1 MNETINKLIEELNDA
16 QKLAVKNPLNS
27 CTKIVAGAG
36 TGKTKIIS
44 KRFTKLTYDLIEQQT
59 DTPTSRILVITFTDK
74 AANEMKERIIK
85 ELNENGL
92 NAFGDEL
99 WISTFHGFCSKILR
113 KHAIEAN
120 LSTDFQLAEENDLQ
134 KIYEEIIK
142 TLKYDE
148 YKCISNIENICS
160 ELSLSPELLT
170 ISNLKKLSA
179 ISSLDNLFSDIYNTI
194 KKIKSLGLTP
204 KEFLQKT
211 LNATEKF
218 TQNISTLPFYSTT
231 VEDYVINWE
240 NHLKPYIDD
249 FCVFEKETTFKGLT
263 TKPLILAKNN
273 QRKAEKWTRAEGLDK
288 TLDEFQKTENYLT
301 KVIALIYAIYQEN
314 LEEKNIVDFD
324 DLINKTIQILKNNEI
339 IRLYYQKYF
348 KHLIIDE
355 FQDTNGSQLEL
366 IKLLLNND
374 EPNITFV
381 GDRKQSIYGFRY
393 AQMENLEVLHKYIEE
408 KYKQK
413 YPEIKLETNY
423 RSTSHVLNAVNYI
436 TEEHLQLNE
445 SLDACEQKTL
455 NEPNRLVKN
464 SEIMDTK
471 YSFEQKEI
479 EAKYIAYEIQKL
491 VDNEK
496 AKYQEIAI
504 LVKSH
509 AQSELIEKILTKY
522 GIPSIK
528 KTNKSFFN
536 HTVIKNSKAALQL
549 IKNPFNEIALTRI
562 LKIKLSDKELYEIK
576 KSIDNLY
583 VENNNDSGE
592 KYANFC
598 EKILKLIEK
607 NIEIPTP
614 ITTIF
619 NALNQTIKNK
629 KNASLLQ
636 LFTSFAQQI
645 PLYKAKTQTE
655 DFQSNLNLRIFEKI
669 ISDYEQ
675 SKTFSTI
682 SNFLEYLEKIEE
694 NRNFELPTVLSTNI
708 DAVQIMT
715 IHASKGLEFPYTFV
729 CAISNSSRKNDGH
742 IILDLQYGKK
752 AGFGLIITKLN
763 EKASPKNLV
772 YKEIWQKPRDL
783 NEAIRLFYV
792 AVSRAEKYLNIIT
805 LNEKSTTK
813 PAFYTKDFP
822 QFVLKEE
829 IISTEIQPKT
839 TPIKIEQQELP
850 SNIQPLTKFEI
861 CAPKNAKYNFS
872 FSKLNTY
879 KQCPQKF
886 LLKYKYGYPSL
897 LTQSEGTKIGSI
909 VHKLIYNTL
918 VYNTNFDANNLDN
931 ILKEFQVEENA
942 KNDILTCYNNFK
954 ISPYSAQNLS
964 NKEYCAEHNFIF
976 NYKIKNKEVEFIG
989 DIDLLIKNDDNTYS
1003 IIDFKTNANI
1013 EKSKENY
1020 YAQLYLYKKAIEF
1033 QGLKVKSA
1041 QILSLNHN
1049 GYFNSIFLENE
1060 EEVKD
1065 LFDKNLELAI
1075 ECLETQNS
1083 IQKDIN
1089 NKNCQT
1095 CEYNYICS

>member
-1 MNETINKLIEELNDA
+1 MNKIIDKLTEELNDA
-16 QKLAVKNPLNS
+16 QKLAVKHPLNS

-44 KRFTKLTYDLIEQQT
+44 KRFAKLTYDLIEEQIEK
-59 DTPTSRILVITFTDK
+59 PTSRLLVITFTDK

-92 NAFGDEL
+92 NAYGDDL

-113 KHAIEAN
+113 KHSIEAN
-120 LSTDFQLAEENDLQ
+120 LSPDFQLAEENDLQ
-134 KIYEEIIK
+134 KSYDEIIK
-142 TLKYDE
+142 TLKYNE
-148 YKCISNIENICS
+148 YKYIPNIENIS
-160 ELSLSPELLT
+160 ASLSLSPELLS

-179 ISSLDNLFSDIYNTI
+179 ISSLDDLFSDIYNII

-211 LNATEKF
+211 LNSTENY
-218 TQNISTLPFYSTT
+218 TQTISTLPFNATS
-231 VEDYVINWE
+231 VEDYVIAWQ

-249 FCVFEKETTFKGLT
+249 FCIFEKETSFKGLT
-263 TKPLILAKNN
+263 TKPLLLAKNG
-273 QRKAEKWTRAEGLDK
+273 QRKAEKWTRADNLDNI
-288 TLDEFQKTENYLT
+288 LDEFKKNENYLT
-301 KVIALIYAIYQEN
+301 KIIALIYAIYQEN
-314 LEEKNIVDFD
+314 LEGKNIADFD
-324 DLINKTIQILKNNEI
+324 DLINKTIQILKNNKI
-339 IRLYYQKYF
+339 IKLYYQKYF

-374 EPNITFV
+374 KPNITFV

-393 AQMENLEVLHKYIEE
+393 AQMENLEVLHKHIEE

-423 RSTSHVLNAVNYI
+423 RSTSHVLNAVNYV

-445 SLDACEQKTL
+445 ALNACELKTIK
-455 NEPNRLVKN
+455 EPNKFVKN

-471 YSFEQKEI
+471 YSFEQKEV
-479 EAKYIAYEIQKL
+479 EAKYIANEIQKL
-491 VDNEK
+491 IEEEN
-496 AKYQEIAI
+496 AKYKEIAI

-509 AQSELIEKILTKY
+509 AQSELIETILTKY

-536 HTVIKNSKAALQL
+536 HAVIKNAKATLHL

-562 LKIKLSDKELYEIK
+562 LKIKLSDKELYKIK
-576 KSIDNLY
+576 QTIDTLY
-583 VENNNDSGE
+583 IANDDSNE

-598 EKILKLIEK
+598 EKIFKLMEK
-607 NIEIPTP
+607 NVEIPSP
-614 ITTIF
+614 LLSIF
-619 NALNQTIKNK
+619 RTLNQTVQNK
-629 KNASLLQ
+629 KNSSLLQ
-636 LFTSFAQQI
+636 LFTSFAQEI
-645 PLYKAKTQTE
+645 PLHNSKTQTE

-675 SKTFSTI
+675 SKSFSTI

-694 NRNFELPTVLSTNI
+694 NRNFELPTVLSTDIN
-708 DAVQIMT
+708 AVQILT

-729 CAISNSSRKNDGH
+729 CSIPNTSRKNDGR

-763 EKASPKNLV
+763 DKESPKNLI

-805 LNEKSTTK
+805 YNEKSTTK
-813 PAFYTKDFP
+813 PAFYTKYFP
-822 QFVLKEE
+822 NFVLKEE
-829 IISTEIQPKT
+829 IISTELQPKIKS
-839 TPIKIEQQELP
+839 IKIPKQELS
-850 SNIQPLTKFEI
+850 SNVETFINTENCNKNETKH
-861 CAPKNAKYNFS
+861 KFS

-879 KQCPQKF
+879 TQCPQKF
-886 LLKYKYGYPSL
+886 ILKYKYGYPSL
-897 LTQSEGTKIGSI
+897 TTQVEGTKIGTI

-918 VYNTNFDANNLDN
+918 VYNINFDSENIND
-931 ILKEFQVEENA
+931 ILKEFQVEEHTKQN
-942 KNDILTCYNNFK
+942 ILSCYNNFK
-954 ISPYSAQNLS
+954 ICPYSAQNLS

-976 NYKIKNKEVEFIG
+976 NYQIGNKEVEFVG
-989 DIDLLIKNDDNTYS
+989 DIDLLVKNDDNTYS

-1020 YAQLYLYKKAIEF
+1020 YSQLYLYKKAIEA

-1041 QILSLNHN
+1041 EILSLNTN
-1049 GYFNSIFLENE
+1049 GYFNSIQLENE
-1060 EEVKD
+1060 EKIKEIFDTNLQKSIEYIEAEKATKKD
-1065 LFDKNLELAI
+1065 
-1075 ECLETQNS
+1075 T
-1083 IQKDIN
+1083 N
-1089 NKNCQT
+1089 NNNCEN
-1095 CEYNYICS
+1095 CEYNYICF